1 MRSSTKNIF
10 SILFV
15 VILIGASVYFIYPP
29 AKSTRLGL
37 DLKGGLSV
45 LLTAK
50 GTKEAPVTE
59 DSMEQAMII
68 IRERVDKIGVAEPQI
83 QRQGTNNILVQ
94 LPGIK
99 DPQKALSI
107 IGKTALLEFKPVIS
121 ATEDKIELGET
132 LMTGKALSDA
142 SVSFDQMNKPK
153 VDMKFTT
160 EGAKQFEDITGKMIG
175 QKLAIVLDGKVMSA
189 PTVQTKISGGSAEIT
204 GSFTVEEAK
213 NLALVL
219 QTGAL
224 PINLEISENRTV
236 GPTLGRD
243 SLKAG
248 LIAGTV
254 GLILVALYMVF
265 YYRGLGLITTMAL
278 IVFGTL
284 FWGLI
289 AIFGKA
295 YLWTLTLPGIAG
307 IILSIGMA
315 ADSSIVIFER
325 FKEEV
330 RAGKTMRM
338 SADTGFKYAIKTMLD
353 ADFVTLAAVVFLYFL
368 AVGPVRGFALTL
380 IMGICVD
387 LFTAFFFTR
396 PMLAYIAQFKFF
408 NKPLFLGVKEAGR

>member
-1 MRSSTKNIF
+1 MF

>member
-1 MRSSTKNIF
+1 LRSSTKNIF

>member
-1 MRSSTKNIF
+1 
-10 SILFV
+10 V